1 MSSLPLHPVSKPEYE
16 ATHCWRVKFLPRSQA
31 HVVPCRGWDGVLQN
45 LSDRGNDLLEKLDDV
60 ASGTGQLVDDVR
72 GEGGGV
78 LTDLASGIGS
88 PLGGIWAKY

>member
-1 MSSLPLHPVSKPEYE
+1 M
-16 ATHCWRVKFLPRSQA
+16 
-31 HVVPCRGWDGVLQN
+31 
-45 LSDRGNDLLEKLDDV
+45 EKLDDV

-88 PLGGIWAKY
+88 TLGGI